1 MASSIVC
8 VSKKDGGVRIAC
20 DYGYLNSDT
29 VGDVFLMP
37 TIDEVLRNIDKRHI
51 M

>member
-1 MASSIVC
+1 MANPIVC
-8 VSKKDGGVRIAC
+8 VVKKDGGVC
-20 DYGYLNSDT
+20 VTSDYGYLNSDT

-37 TIDEVLRNIDKRHI
+37 TIDKRHI

>member
-1 MASSIVC
+1 MANPIEC
-8 VSKKDGGVRIAC
+8 VAKKDGGVGVAS

-37 TIDEVLRNIDKRHI
+37 TIDEVLRNIDKIHI